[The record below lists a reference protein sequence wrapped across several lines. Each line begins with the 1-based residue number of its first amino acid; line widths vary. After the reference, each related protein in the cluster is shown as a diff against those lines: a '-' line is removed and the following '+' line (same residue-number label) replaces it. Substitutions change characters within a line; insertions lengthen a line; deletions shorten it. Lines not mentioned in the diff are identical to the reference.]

1 MTYDNTYIPWDKRNY
16 LPSLFLIF
24 RYVDN
29 RLGSQ
34 YSTRGDYLYSE
45 VVVSVGRIHFDY
57 QEMFLENINNSLI
70 DFFCSE
76 IYYPRDG
83 SACSDV
89 RLCTYNE
96 LTDKQRLEEVRN
108 RKIEN
113 LSACIQEVKADLEE
127 LEKTL
132 FRDENN
138 AEIQSN
144 IVPVVS
150 DSLVTPASVFAD
162 ITSIRPYP
170 QIFAQGDEAAPN
182 FDDNGAAG
190 MVVASNTAR
199 TADGIVGINKRLDKL
214 IELQQQ
220 TVNSTAIISAKM
232 PGRITEIED
241 IPPYDPTDKRWVPAA
256 EYSKI
261 KEIATKDLDSMRSR
275 GDKDPDSNSGIHGQH
290 IWRAVGDGSK
300 RRIYYLLP

>member
-1 MTYDNTYIPWDKRNY
+1 MSSEANAINYPGENMDLKFVVDNLYRIGDNGYDTTLENY
-16 LPSLFLIF
+16 LDEFDIETLCNWQLLEQSKTREYFYCRTSLGKKI
-24 RYVDN
+24 VDKHINGWYRQEN
-29 RLGSQ
+29 RPWYIYKPGGTLQ
-34 YSTRGDYLYSE
+34 
-45 VVVSVGRIHFDY
+45 
-57 QEMFLENINNSLI
+57 
-70 DFFCSE
+70 DFFE
-76 IYYPRDG
+76 RED
-83 SACSDV
+83 DF
-89 RLCTYNE
+89 R
-96 LTDKQRLEEVRN
+96 KRLERLLQKRSGEIPPAVP
-108 RKIEN
+108 
-113 LSACIQEVKADLEE
+113 SA
-127 LEKTL
+127 
-132 FRDENN
+132 
-138 AEIQSN
+138 
-144 IVPVVS
+144 PVANVQMA
-150 DSLVTPASVFAD
+150 PAD